1 MKIVFLHPIF
11 TIITIILIAY
21 SFLEVYNYKNYKS
34 VWAVVFVMILLVGFR
49 SGVGADYGVYV
60 QMYEYF
66 GQKTAYT
73 TVYNKAFFSGS
84 ERLDIEWLYVLV
96 GKYVYD
102 FGFPFFI
109 FTFVVA
115 LFSILPKYF
124 TFENAVVYP
133 SLSLLLYMFP
143 SYFTADGGHMRQAV
157 SMSILI
163 FSFHFIKK
171 RNLPLFLLMIYLAMG
186 FHKSAA
192 IFILAYWIALIP
204 MTKTRII
211 LFLVVSAI
219 LSPFQVYQYFSL
231 FDTLAPAEVY
241 EGFSAYET
249 IENSET
255 TGRISFTDMMAIF
268 YGYFLV
274 TYNEEAC
281 EKIPY
286 YEYMRN
292 IALFGICLS
301 FIFRGS
307 PIFSSRLAMIY
318 MIFIVM
324 VLPNIIAAVGN
335 EKHKKYLHL
344 IIVCFAI
351 FYYFVYGSLQATRAG
366 YTWYYSNYLW

>member
-1 MKIVFLHPIF
+1 MSILDKEQHIQQSIIRLFFLG
-11 TIITIILIAY
+11 
-21 SFLEVYNYKNYKS
+21 N
-34 VWAVVFVMILLVGFR
+34 
-49 SGVGADYGVYV
+49 
-60 QMYEYF
+60 
-66 GQKTAYT
+66 
-73 TVYNKAFFSGS
+73 
-84 ERLDIEWLYVLV
+84 ERLDVGWLYVLV

-102 FGFPFFI
+102 FGVPFFV
-109 FTFVVA
+109 FTFVIA
-115 LFSILPKYF
+115 LLSIVPKYF

-163 FSFHFIKK
+163 FSFYFIKK

-186 FHKSAA
+186 FHKSAV

-204 MTKTRII
+204 MSKVRII
-211 LFLVVSAI
+211 IVLLISAA
-219 LSPFQVYQYFSL
+219 LSPFQIYQYFSL

-241 EGFSAYET
+241 EGFSAYEM
-249 IENSET
+249 IEND
-255 TGRISFTDMMAIF
+255 TGRISFTDLMSVF
-268 YGYFLV
+268 YAYFLI
-274 TYNEEAC
+274 TYNKEAC

-292 IALFGICLS
+292 IALFGMCLY

-324 VLPNIIAAVGN
+324 ALPNIIASVED

-351 FYYFVYGSLQATRAG
+351 FYYFVCGSFQATRAG
-366 YTWYYSNYLW
+366 YTWDYGNYLW

>member
-1 MKIVFLHPIF
+1 MNIVFLHPVF
-11 TIITIILIAY
+11 TAVTLILIAF
-21 SFLEVYNYKNYKS
+21 SFLEVYNYKNYKA
-34 VWAVVFVMILLVGFR
+34 VWIVVFGMIVFVGFR
-49 SGVGADYGVYV
+49 DWIGADYGAYV

-66 GQKTAYT
+66 GQRTAYS

-84 ERLDIEWLYVLV
+84 ERLEVEWLYVLI

-109 FTFVVA
+109 FTFVIA
-115 LFSILPKYF
+115 LFSIVPKYF

-143 SYFTADGGHMRQAV
+143 SYFTADGGHMRQAM

-163 FSFHFIKK
+163 FSFYFIKK

-186 FHKSAA
+186 FHKSAVVF
-192 IFILAYWIALIP
+192 IFAYWIVLLPI
-204 MTKTRII
+204 TKTRII
-211 LFLVVSAI
+211 IALVISAI
-219 LSPFQVYQYFSL
+219 LSPFQLYQYFSL

-241 EGFSAYET
+241 EGFFAYEM
-249 IENSET
+249 IENT
-255 TGRISFTDMMAIF
+255 DTGKINFTDMMVIF
-268 YGYFLV
+268 YSYFLIV
-274 TYNEEAC
+274 YNREAC

-292 IALFGICLS
+292 IALSGMCLY

-324 VLPNIIAAVGN
+324 VLPNIIAAV
-335 EKHKKYLHL
+335 EDDKHRKYLHF
-344 IIVCFAI
+344 IVVCFVV
-351 FYYFVYGSLQATRAG
+351 FYYFVYASFQSRAG
-366 YTWYYSNYLW
+366 YIMDVYRNYLW